1 MLVLN
6 ISGVIYRI
14 AKIVKKEARAKKHE
28 NRQNTNTLF
37 NNYTVINMLYKTIQP
52 NKNTIVLVWKIEENL
67 SFLKN
72 IYINPKS
79 EIRVNGMK
87 SEVHKKGF
95 LSVRHLLAVLNYTD
109 NDLFYT
115 EDGKPHLKDGKR
127 ISITHSFNFS
137 AIIVSNQVIGI
148 DIEKN
153 REKIKRIASKFIG
166 HEKSYLTEEKLIEQL
181 TVIWGAKESLYKIH
195 PDGGLLFKHHLPI
208 EKFELKDKKTRGW
221 IKKDNFYEVFN
232 IHFEF
237 IDDFTLVY
245 ALN

>member
-1 MLVLN
+1 MP
-6 ISGVIYRI
+6 I
-14 AKIVKKEARAKKHE
+14 
-28 NRQNTNTLF
+28 F
-37 NNYTVINMLYKTIQP
+37 KTIKP
-52 NKNTIVLVWKIEENL
+52 NKNTTVLVWKIEEDL
-67 SFLKN
+67 SFLED
-72 IYINPKS
+72 IYLHENSKK
-79 EIRVNGMK
+79 RVDGMK

-95 LSVRHLLAVLNYTD
+95 LSVRHLLAKMGYTD

-153 REKIKRIASKFIG
+153 REKIIRIANKFIG
-166 HEKSYLTEEKLIEQL
+166 KETDFLTDENLIEQL

-208 EKFELKDKKTRGW
+208 EKFTLKDKKTKGW
-221 IKKDNFYEVFN
+221 IKKDNFYEVFD
-232 IHFEF
+232 IYFEF
-237 IDDFTLVY
+237 IDEFTLVY